1 MIPPGRAEGCNCAG
15 LAITLAPALADTTIM
30 GMHSFMERSYRVG
43 PDGQTAVCDTIAA
56 RRDVDAL
63 SDALAW
69 RRNTLS
75 RAELQEAGTVL
86 ALRALMVLD
95 DMLQATQ
102 MYEENVPLTL
112 MREQV
117 RMLCEIAGAY
127 VTERDIDGYQA
138 PEERARIG
146 RLRDFAGPLM
156 DCCSEL
162 AAAQDEVRERALP
175 V

>member
-1 MIPPGRAEGCNCAG
+1 
-15 LAITLAPALADTTIM
+15 
-30 GMHSFMERSYRVG
+30 MHSFMERSYRVG
-43 PDGQTAVCDTIAA
+43 PDGRTAVCDTIAA

-63 SDALAW
+63 MDALAW
-69 RRNTLS
+69 RRDTLA
-75 RAELQEAGTVL
+75 RAEMQEADAVL

-95 DMLQATQ
+95 DMLAATRA
-102 MYEENVPLTL
+102 YEEHVPLTL

-117 RMLCEIAGAY
+117 CMLCEIAGAY

-138 PEERARIG
+138 PEERARIE

-162 AAAQDEVRERALP
+162 AAAHDEVRERALP